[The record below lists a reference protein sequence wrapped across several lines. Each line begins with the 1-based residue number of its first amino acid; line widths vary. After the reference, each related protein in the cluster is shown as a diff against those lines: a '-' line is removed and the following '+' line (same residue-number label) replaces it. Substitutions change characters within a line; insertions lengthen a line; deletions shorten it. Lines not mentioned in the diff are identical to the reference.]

1 MMMMVEAVAVVA
13 GGVALQFNLNV
24 LIYSRFSIFSVHIYV
39 QIDSFRASE
48 EQIGMWNVGEA
59 KRVLW

>member
-24 LIYSRFSIFSVHIYV
+24 LIYLSFSIFSVHIYI